1 MQPKSQKEL
10 GGLSLDQA
18 GAFIEETP
26 STLAQYLAFYKS
38 ERSQLLAERGNL
50 GDRPSVAVTLSLAF
64 AKVAEH
70 SPAAAD
76 LIRLCAF
83 LAPEA
88 IP

>member
-1 MQPKSQKEL
+1 
-10 GGLSLDQA
+10 
-18 GAFIEETP
+18 
-26 STLAQYLAFYKS
+26 
-38 ERSQLLAERGNL
+38 LLAERGNL